1 MLSDNH
7 EMNFIQY
14 MTNITHIYAWL
25 ERMCI
30 MQVKKFEHGKEQRKA
45 WGGGTNSI
53 VSNTQNIKAIK
64 NYER

>member
-1 MLSDNH
+1 
-7 EMNFIQY
+7 MNFIQY
-14 MTNITHIYAWL
+14 ITNITHIYAWL

-53 VSNTQNIKAIK
+53 VSNTQNIKTIK